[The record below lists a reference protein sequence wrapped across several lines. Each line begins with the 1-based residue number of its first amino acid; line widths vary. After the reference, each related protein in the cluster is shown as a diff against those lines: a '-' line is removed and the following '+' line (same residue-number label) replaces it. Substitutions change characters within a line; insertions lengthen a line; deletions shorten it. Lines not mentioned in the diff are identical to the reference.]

1 MQQQEQERYTH
12 RRAQII
18 DRMAEIFETLLKSPE
33 ASTYPIQVETVRSDF
48 IIWTDLDGQDAI
60 PAIVMGYGDGG
71 SAPDAPAVG
80 FTDEQYPIAVYG
92 YLKHKFGGYPITHQ
106 ASDLHHSIDRLL
118 KANKTLGVDG
128 VEEARIRDWRSSEES
143 EYPFLILK
151 FRVYVVHR
159 YHGNESV

>member
-1 MQQQEQERYTH
+1 MQERKQH
-12 RRAQII
+12 RRGIII
-18 DRMAEIFETLLKSPE
+18 DQMAKIFETLLMPPE
-33 ASTYPIQVETVRSDF
+33 ESTYPIQVKTVRSDF
-48 IIWTDLDGQDAI
+48 VMWTDLDGQDAI

-92 YLKHKFGGYPITHQ
+92 FLKHKFGGGYPITHQ

-118 KANKTLGVDG
+118 KVNRTLGGVDG
-128 VEEARIRDWRSSEES
+128 VQSESTGIKDWRSSEER

-151 FRVYVVHR
+151 FRVVVVHR
-159 YHGNESV
+159 YHCTESV

>member
-1 MQQQEQERYTH
+1 MQEQKQH

-18 DRMAEIFETLLKSPE
+18 DRLAEIFETLKMPTEESK
-33 ASTYPIQVETVRSDF
+33 YPIQVKTVRNEF
-48 IIWTDLDGQDAI
+48 VLWTDLDGQEAI

-92 YLKHKFGGYPITHQ
+92 FLKHEFGGKPITHQ
-106 ASDLHHSIDRLL
+106 ASDLHYSIDRLL
-118 KANKTLGVDG
+118 KVNKTLNVEGVQSEG
-128 VEEARIRDWRSSEES
+128 TGIQDWRSSEER

-151 FRVYVVHR
+151 FRVVVVHR
-159 YHGNESV
+159 YHCTESV

>member
-1 MQQQEQERYTH
+1 MQAQKRQQH
-12 RRAQII
+12 RRGLII
-18 DRMAEIFETLLKSPE
+18 DRMADIFETLLMPPD
-33 ASTYPIQVETVRSDF
+33 ASTYPIQVKAVRSDF
-48 IIWTDLDGQDAI
+48 VMWTDLDGQDAI

-80 FTDEQYPIAVYG
+80 FTDERYPIAVYG
-92 YLKHKFGGYPITHQ
+92 FLKHKFGGYPITHQ

-128 VEEARIRDWRSSEES
+128 VEDARIRDWRTSEEK

-151 FRVYVVHR
+151 FRVMVVHR
-159 YHGNESV
+159 YPANQSV